1 MVDWLKSNKQT
12 EFSNKT
18 HCGDIDTPLGSI
30 TITASADILLS
41 QDNFSFEIVEPPHF
55 TLFEGQAVDHIN
67 LYQLTIKPTTTALKI
82 IVNFEKIDCEDCYP
96 ESGEC
101 YVSIRLEKGAF
112 QMNVGTR
119 DGEYLNYRLYPDR
132 HKLPYEAFELIEF
145 NLNERYMVIN
155 VPALQDGE
163 TIVISFSTAWKN
175 NSNDEDCSTWEAA
188 DRILPSL
195 KII

>member
-82 IVNFEKIDCEDCYP
+82 IVNF
-96 ESGEC
+96 
-101 YVSIRLEKGAF
+101 AF